1 MKMAKRS
8 FRWRLLVRCLP
19 GPSASGLHQGLDMSS
34 QETNLV
40 IKLNPDAGAVVP
52 IDSVC
57 EQLLAEFPG
66 AAVTAQ
72 SSFEARRLRLEE
84 LRKYSQERLRQGTL
98 EPWSWKTMDELNEG
112 IDMKIRHIRR
122 AELTWGPQKDLAI
135 PLGNGTQL
143 EGAVGA
149 KSLQFR
155 GHCRP
160 TDGTVANLV
169 RLLESLNI
177 GKVEILIPPSQP
189 SCSDNLGQE

>member
-1 MKMAKRS
+1 
-8 FRWRLLVRCLP
+8 
-19 GPSASGLHQGLDMSS
+19 MSS

-40 IKLNPDAGAVVP
+40 IKLDPDAGTVVP

-66 AAVTAQ
+66 AVVTAQ
-72 SSFEARRLRLEE
+72 DSFEARRLRLEE

-112 IDMKIRHIRR
+112 IDRRIAHIRR

-135 PLGNGTQL
+135 PLGIGTQL
-143 EGAVGA
+143 EGHVGA
-149 KSLQFR
+149 KSIQFR
-155 GHCRP
+155 GQCRR
-160 TDGTVANLV
+160 TDVTVAKLV

-177 GKVEILIPPSQP
+177 GKVEILDLGSQP
-189 SCSDNLGQE
+189 FCSDNLGRE